1 MLYRINERGFYELM
15 TPRKMP
21 QRLSP
26 IEITNIQRFLL
37 DLIEQSKFNKPHR
50 IFMASD
56 LVGNGKI
63 NGGDWANHEILGT
76 LCENY
81 NSDNARKLILG
92 LILYNLLY
100 NSTLDYEYSKL
111 ERDHATKY
119 RRCRFTTDVNAI
131 RNILDAVLQH
141 QDDDIQIS
149 RIDFERIL
157 KSPNNFRLINFAEA
171 QPNVARVLQR
181 ELQALNVGNSQNAVL
196 RIGYSA
202 DVEVQFEQVQSIL
215 RIINDASPNV
225 NLVWGYG
232 IDDKL
237 PDGHCSIL
245 LLIG

>member
-63 NGGDWANHEILGT
+63 NGGDWANHEILAPI
-76 LCENY
+76 CHNY
-81 NSDNARKLILG
+81 NSYNAECQALG
-92 LILYNLLY
+92 LILFDLLY
-100 NSTLDYEYSKL
+100 HSSIDYEYSKQG
-111 ERDHATKY
+111 RAKY
-119 RRCRFTTDVNAI
+119 RRCRFTTDINAI
-131 RNILDAVLQH
+131 RNILDAALQH
-141 QDDDIQIS
+141 LDDDIQIS

-157 KSPNNFRLINFAEA
+157 KTQNGCRLINYTEA
-171 QPNVARVLQR
+171 QPNVAKVLQK
-181 ELQALNVGNSQNAVL
+181 ELKALNVGNRQNAVL
-196 RIGYSA
+196 RIGYS
-202 DVEVQFEQVQSIL
+202 VNIEVQFEQVQNIL
-215 RIINDASPNV
+215 RVINDAIPNV

-232 IDDKL
+232 IDNKL